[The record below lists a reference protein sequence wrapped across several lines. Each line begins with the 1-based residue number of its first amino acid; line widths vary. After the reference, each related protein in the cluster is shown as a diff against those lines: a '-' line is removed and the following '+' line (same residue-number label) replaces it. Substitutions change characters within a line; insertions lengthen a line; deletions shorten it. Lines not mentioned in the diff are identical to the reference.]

1 MLTSLATTSARPR
14 PAYRVFAA
22 TAARV
27 VHLGSTF
34 TRVSFTGDDLADFGT
49 AGFDQRI
56 KLVFPHPATGFEDF
70 PRSEDWY
77 QLWRELPAA
86 RQNAFR
92 TYTVRHVRPDVRE
105 VDVEFALHG
114 DHGPATRWASR
125 VRVGDP
131 ILIIGPDERSPDRT
145 VGIDFRP
152 GSVERLLIAGD
163 ETAAP
168 AICAILEQVP
178 RNARGIALIDVPHA
192 ADALVVNAPAKCPAT
207 DSSRLFATGSLGPAA
222 RRAATMVRRAA
233 LTGRLRSRAMR
244 PQARML
250 RSEISRSRT
259 SRSGMLRSGM
269 SQRAAAST
277 ANSMRGSRAS
287 HPLSQRSV
295 GFSCARPDS
304 TADRSRLWGTGGAV
318 APKVNSRLRAAPRTR
333 RIVVCAVCVL
343 ALGAAIAAS
352 LLFGTRAVSAVT
364 VWQALTNPDTADPGQ
379 QVVTG
384 LRVPRTI
391 IGIIAGAILGLA
403 GTLSQGVS
411 RNPLADPGLLGM
423 SAGAS
428 LAVVVAIAFCGI
440 TSPAGYIWFAFVG
453 TAAAASLVF
462 SIGRGQPAR
471 VALAGAALT
480 ALLTPLIG
488 LILLRNTDAF
498 NQYRFWAMG
507 SLTGRDLSAVSAVW
521 PFAVLGVLLAL
532 GMVNRLNLL
541 ALGDDVAR
549 SLGQRVGFTHAVSGI
564 SLILLCGVATALAG
578 PLALIGLVGHDYR
591 WIGPLSLVLGSTL
604 LLGADTIGRLVVP
617 NTELEAG
624 VVTAFLG
631 APILIAIARSRRV
644 AGL

>member
-1 MLTSLATTSARPR
+1 
-14 PAYRVFAA
+14 
-22 TAARV
+22 
-27 VHLGSTF
+27 
-34 TRVSFTGDDLADFGT
+34 
-49 AGFDQRI
+49 
-56 KLVFPHPATGFEDF
+56 
-70 PRSEDWY
+70 
-77 QLWRELPAA
+77 
-86 RQNAFR
+86 
-92 TYTVRHVRPDVRE
+92 
-105 VDVEFALHG
+105 
-114 DHGPATRWASR
+114 
-125 VRVGDP
+125 
-131 ILIIGPDERSPDRT
+131 
-145 VGIDFRP
+145 
-152 GSVERLLIAGD
+152 
-163 ETAAP
+163 
-168 AICAILEQVP
+168 
-178 RNARGIALIDVPHA
+178 
-192 ADALVVNAPAKCPAT
+192 
-207 DSSRLFATGSLGPAA
+207 
-222 RRAATMVRRAA
+222 
-233 LTGRLRSRAMR
+233 
-244 PQARML
+244 
-250 RSEISRSRT
+250 
-259 SRSGMLRSGM
+259 
-269 SQRAAAST
+269 
-277 ANSMRGSRAS
+277 
-287 HPLSQRSV
+287 
-295 GFSCARPDS
+295 
-304 TADRSRLWGTGGAV
+304 
-318 APKVNSRLRAAPRTR
+318 
-333 RIVVCAVCVL
+333 VVCAVCVL
-343 ALGAAIAAS
+343 ALGAAITAS

-364 VWQALTNPDTADPGQ
+364 VWQALTHPDAADPGQ

-453 TAAAASLVF
+453 TAVAASLVF

-480 ALLTPLIG
+480 ALFTPLIG

-578 PLALIGLVGHDYR
+578 PLALIGLVVPHAARRLVGHDYR